1 MLKLKM
7 EKLNNAVKRKYGRG
21 FEIKGESL
29 LLFFFFTL
37 CRSATK
43 RKLDCY

>member
-7 EKLNNAVKRKYGRG
+7 EKQNNAVKRKYGRG

-29 LLFFFFTL
+29 LLFFFTL

>member
-29 LLFFFFTL
+29 LLFFFFHFMQK
-37 CRSATK
+37 CHKKKA
-43 RKLDCY
+43 